1 MAEEKLLFKDS
12 LRRTFKQIRDAA
24 AESVTEDMETTYK
37 RKIEDLAL
45 QIRRYDRDRD
55 DLILSLAP
63 NNALSTTVVPSDFSA
78 EKFLEKDLEIGR
90 NKRDTLIY
98 LRLMLNRYKDLF
110 GEYAEEK
117 KVEAILT
124 ENGF

>member
-98 LRLMLNRYKDLF
+98 LRLMLNRYNDLF
-110 GEYAEEK
+110 GEYAEAK
-117 KVEAILT
+117 KVETILT

>member
-1 MAEEKLLFKDS
+1 MAEEKLLFKES
-12 LRRTFKQIRDAA
+12 LKRTFRQIRDAA

-78 EKFLEKDLEIGR
+78 EKFLEKDLQIGR
-90 NKRDTLIY
+90 DKRDTLIY
-98 LRLMLNRYKDLF
+98 LRLMLNRYNELF
-110 GEYAEEK
+110 GEYAETK